1 MKDEAAMASQ
11 NNVHIPDDLRSAMN
25 TAAQAEGKTADE
37 LLAEAARRYLAHK
50 ELDDLVARGRTH
62 AERAGRTPAEAVRA
76 VRDLRRGR

>member
-1 MKDEAAMASQ
+1 
-11 NNVHIPDDLRSAMN
+11 
-25 TAAQAEGKTADE
+25 
-37 LLAEAARRYLAHK
+37 LAHK